1 MGAKLSYVL
10 GSFILFFYNLKE
22 KLVNYIGKR
31 DEAKYQGNIIL
42 KEDINRPGKQ
52 IKLCKISLLLKT

>member
-22 KLVNYIGKR
+22 KVMTYIDKR
-31 DEAKYQGNIIL
+31 DESKFQGNIIL

-52 IKLCKISLLLKT
+52 I